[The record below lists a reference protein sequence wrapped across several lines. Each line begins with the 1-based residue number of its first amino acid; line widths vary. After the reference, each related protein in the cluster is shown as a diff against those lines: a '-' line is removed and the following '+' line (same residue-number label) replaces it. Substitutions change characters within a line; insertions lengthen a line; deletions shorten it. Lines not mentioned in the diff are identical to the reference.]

1 MYVLATMYSRIGCAS
16 TARSPGVTGCP
27 SSSAVGIRSAVPGAV
42 SGVKFSWFGF
52 AGSTLPETV
61 LVYPAEDPDST
72 WNPFWL
78 IFELGFDGRLVSAT
92 PLLVFSEF
100 VALCVPISGGGGVF
114 PACAPA
120 AGFGFSAPFGVL
132 PIEEGS
138 ALLLGIDGLL
148 LFSATSA
155 FGVSTGV
162 GFGAFAPGAA
172 LTVGVLLVAGI
183 LTGLFVAVIAGAGA
197 AGAGAVG
204 VGAGF
209 VAAVVAGLL
218 GEVVAD
224 LFSAVFTGSALL
236 AAAVLAAG
244 SFFATVSLAGGAL
257 AAAVLLGGGVVPPGA
272 GVLLGAAEF
281 FASVPAGVAGVSGP
295 FGIGFAEFVPLITID
310 ATVSRLI
317 TA

>member
-1 MYVLATMYSRIGCAS
+1 
-16 TARSPGVTGCP
+16 
-27 SSSAVGIRSAVPGAV
+27 VPGAV

-114 PACAPA
+114 PAFVPA

-257 AAAVLLGGGVVPPGA
+257 AAGVLLGTGVVPA
-272 GVLLGAAEF
+272 GDGVALGAAEF

-317 TA
+317 TAYP